1 MSEMKRRSRLIT
13 GLTTSGKITTY
24 LCRGGVRVNVIQSQS
39 RDLKL
44 PGSQVTDSE
53 GHPFRRNQSSGL
65 EDLGGPFETTRKY
78 VVGNFPPRL
87 CRVMS
92 QSIPGSNPPIQNEDE
107 YRGPIMP
114 YNATITV
121 GGVKQ
126 LDFPASIRSSNA
138 KLDELGATAV
148 SRCSPTNSP
157 ADASVFL
164 GEIIREG
171 IPSMIGSSTWKDRT
185 LTARNAGSDYLNV
198 QFGWRPL
205 ANEISKFRDFVEH
218 SDAVLAQYERD
229 AGRVVRRTYEFPVE
243 RSQSESNF
251 GSLLP
256 YIEPGGA
263 TFWSSGGTVIKKV
276 ETFKRQWFSGAFTY
290 YLPSGYDSR
299 NEMMRLALKAK
310 LLGLELTPD
319 TVWNVAPWTWAI
331 DWFSNAG
338 DVVNNISD
346 VASQG
351 LIMRYGYIMEHSI
364 VKHTYTMS
372 KPVALQIAPVDI
384 QPLVL
389 VTETK
394 VRRRANPFGFGVSW
408 DGLSSFQ
415 ASILAALGIT
425 RGRR

>member
-1 MSEMKRRSRLIT
+1 MRTRSRTISGLQTT
-13 GLTTSGKITTY
+13 GKFTSYKVVNGK
-24 LCRGGVRVNVIQSQS
+24 RIQILGSSS
-39 RDLKL
+39 RDLNI
-44 PGSQVTDSE
+44 PGIQITESE

-65 EDLGGPFETTRKY
+65 EDLGGPFKSTRKY
-78 VVGNFPPRL
+78 VEGDFPPRL
-87 CRVMS
+87 GTTQS
-92 QSIPGSNPPIQNEDE
+92 QMFQGPPQFYIEDE

-114 YNATITV
+114 VDATITV
-121 GGVKQ
+121 AGKKT
-126 LDFPASIRSSNA
+126 LNFPPAGNSSNT

-164 GEIIREG
+164 GELLRDG
-171 IPSMIGSSTWKDRT
+171 LPSMVGSSTWKSRT
-185 LTARNAGSDYLNV
+185 LTAKNAGSEYLNV

-205 ANEISKFRDFVEH
+205 ADEVSRFRDFVEH

-229 AGRVVRRTYEFPVE
+229 AGKVVRRRYEFPIIRKME
-243 RSQSESNF
+243 ETNL
-251 GSLLP
+251 GSSLP
-256 YIEPGGA
+256 YVEPGGVPLYQ
-263 TFWSSGGTVIKKV
+263 SGGTVIRRR
-276 ETFKRQWFSGAFTY
+276 ETLQRQWFSGAFTY
-290 YLPSGYDSR
+290 HLPSGYDSR
-299 NEMMRLALKAK
+299 NEMSRLALKAK

-346 VASQG
+346 FATQG
-351 LIMRYGYIMEHSI
+351 LVMRYGYIMEHT
-364 VKHTYTMS
+364 VVRDTYTMS
-372 KPVALQIAPVDI
+372 KPVPYPGAVAPTTI
-384 QPLVL
+384 SPLVL

-394 VRRRANPFGFGVSW
+394 IRRKANPFGFGVAW
-408 DGLSSFQ
+408 EGLSSFQ